1 MKLHEF
7 QAKAQLA
14 AYGIAVPKGGIA
26 LTSEDALAIARSL
39 GSRSSRLA
47 VKAQIQAGGRGLAG
61 GVRMVSTPEEAAQAA
76 GALIGSRVTT
86 PQTGTRG
93 HLVRQ
98 VLVEQAIQPS
108 RTLYLSLSIDTFA
121 GEIVVLAGAEGSDD
135 IEQRLLR
142 GEARL
147 ERLPLGSG
155 GRLARAQ
162 ARALAGRIGL
172 DHDLADRFVDLL
184 ERLRRA
190 FAELDATLIE
200 INPLAVTAEGEFVA
214 LDAKIALD
222 DNALFRHP
230 DLAALADEDHDEA
243 EIVAQRRNLNYVAM
257 DGNVGLVVNGAGLGL
272 ATLDMVRTAN
282 GRPAN
287 FMDIRTT
294 ATSLDVAFG
303 FTLLLD
309 NPAVRSILV
318 NVHGGGM
325 QPCDIIADGLGV
337 AMRRTGRVCP
347 TVVRLAGNNAEYARF
362 RFDNFGCKV
371 VDCPDM
377 WTAATRAVAAAN
389 A

>member
-1 MKLHEF
+1 MKLQEF

-14 AYGIAVPKGGIA
+14 GYGIAVPKGQVA
-26 LTSEDALAIARSL
+26 LTSEDALATARGL
-39 GSRSSRLA
+39 GSSHLA

-61 GVRMVSTPEEAAQAA
+61 GVRLVAGAEEAAQAA
-76 GALIGSRVTT
+76 GALLGSRLVTA
-86 PQTGTRG
+86 QTGPQGRQ
-93 HLVRQ
+93 VRQ
-98 VLVEQAIQPS
+98 VLVEEAIQSS
-108 RTLYLSLSIDTFA
+108 RNLYLSLSIDAVT
-121 GEIVVLAGAEGSDD
+121 GEVVVLAGAEGSDN
-135 IEQRLLR
+135 IEDRLLR

-147 ERLPLGSG
+147 ESLPLGA
-155 GRLARAQ
+155 GRELDRKQALELAM
-162 ARALAGRIGL
+162 RIGL
-172 DHDLADRFVDLL
+172 GAELAHRFADLL

-190 FAELDATLIE
+190 FTELDATLIE
-200 INPLAVTAEGEFVA
+200 INPLAVTARDEFVA
-214 LDAKIALD
+214 LDAKVILD

-230 DLAALADEDHDEA
+230 DLAALADEDGDEI
-243 EIVAQRRNLNYVAM
+243 EIVAQRRNLNYVRM
-257 DGNVGLVVNGAGLGL
+257 NGNVGLVVNGAGLGL
-272 ATLDMVRTAN
+272 ATLDMVRAAN

-303 FTLLLD
+303 FTLLLN

-337 AMRRTGRVCP
+337 AMRRTGRSCP
-347 TVVRLAGNNAEYARF
+347 TVVRLDGNNAEYARF

-371 VDCPDM
+371 IDCPDM

>member
-76 GALIGSRVTT
+76 GALIGGRVTT

-98 VLVEQAIQPS
+98 VLVEQAIQPF

-121 GEIVVLAGAEGSDD
+121 GEIVVLAGTEGSDD

-172 DHDLADRFVDLL
+172 DRDLADRFVDLL

-214 LDAKIALD
+214 LDA
-222 DNALFRHP
+222 
-230 DLAALADEDHDEA
+230 
-243 EIVAQRRNLNYVAM
+243 
-257 DGNVGLVVNGAGLGL
+257 
-272 ATLDMVRTAN
+272 
-282 GRPAN
+282 
-287 FMDIRTT
+287 
-294 ATSLDVAFG
+294 
-303 FTLLLD
+303 
-309 NPAVRSILV
+309 
-318 NVHGGGM
+318 
-325 QPCDIIADGLGV
+325 
-337 AMRRTGRVCP
+337 
-347 TVVRLAGNNAEYARF
+347 
-362 RFDNFGCKV
+362 
-371 VDCPDM
+371 
-377 WTAATRAVAAAN
+377 
-389 A
+389 

>member
-1 MKLHEF
+1 MKLQEF

-14 AYGIAVPKGGIA
+14 GYGIAVPKGQVA
-26 LTSEDALAIARSL
+26 LTSEDALATARSL
-39 GSRSSRLA
+39 GSSHLA

-61 GVRMVSTPEEAAQAA
+61 GVRLVAGAEEAAQAA
-76 GALIGSRVTT
+76 GALLGSRLATA
-86 PQTGTRG
+86 QTGPQGRQ
-93 HLVRQ
+93 VRQ
-98 VLVEQAIQPS
+98 VLVEEAIQSS
-108 RTLYLSLSIDTFA
+108 RNLYLSLSIDAVT
-121 GEIVVLAGAEGSDD
+121 GEVVVLAGAEGSDN
-135 IEQRLLR
+135 IEDRLLR

-147 ERLPLGSG
+147 ESLPLGA
-155 GRLARAQ
+155 GRELDRKQALELAM
-162 ARALAGRIGL
+162 RIGL
-172 DHDLADRFVDLL
+172 GAELAHRFADLL

-190 FAELDATLIE
+190 FTELDATLIE
-200 INPLAVTAEGEFVA
+200 INPLTVTARDEFVA
-214 LDAKIALD
+214 LDAKIILD

-230 DLAALADEDHDEA
+230 DLAALADEDGDEI
-243 EIVAQRRNLNYVAM
+243 EIVAQRRNLNYVRM

-272 ATLDMVRTAN
+272 ATLDMVRAAN

-303 FTLLLD
+303 FTLLLN

-337 AMRRTGRVCP
+337 AMRRTGRSCP
-347 TVVRLAGNNAEYARF
+347 TVVRLDGNNAEYARF

-371 VDCPDM
+371 IDCPDM

>member
-1 MKLHEF
+1 MKLQEF

-14 AYGIAVPKGGIA
+14 GYGIAVPKGQVA
-26 LTSEDALAIARSL
+26 LTSEDALATARGL
-39 GSRSSRLA
+39 GSSHLA

-61 GVRMVSTPEEAAQAA
+61 GVRLVAGAEEAAQAA
-76 GALIGSRVTT
+76 GALLGSRLATA
-86 PQTGTRG
+86 QTGPQGRQ
-93 HLVRQ
+93 VRQ
-98 VLVEQAIQPS
+98 VLVEEAIQSS
-108 RTLYLSLSIDTFA
+108 RNLYLSLSIDAVT
-121 GEIVVLAGAEGSDD
+121 GEVVVLAGAEGSDN
-135 IEQRLLR
+135 IEDRLLR

-147 ERLPLGSG
+147 ESLPLGA
-155 GRLARAQ
+155 GRELDRKQALELAM
-162 ARALAGRIGL
+162 RIGL
-172 DHDLADRFVDLL
+172 GAELAHRFADLL

-190 FAELDATLIE
+190 FTELDATLIE
-200 INPLAVTAEGEFVA
+200 INPLAVTARDEFVA
-214 LDAKIALD
+214 LDAKIILD

-230 DLAALADEDHDEA
+230 DLAALADEDGDEI
-243 EIVAQRRNLNYVAM
+243 EIVAQRRNLNYVRM

-272 ATLDMVRTAN
+272 ATLDMVRAAN

-303 FTLLLD
+303 FTLLLN

-337 AMRRTGRVCP
+337 AMRRTGRSCP
-347 TVVRLAGNNAEYARF
+347 TVVRLDGNNAEYARF

-371 VDCPDM
+371 IDCPDM

>member
-7 QAKAQLA
+7 QAKAQLT
-14 AYGIAVPKGGIA
+14 AYGLAIPRGRVA
-26 LTSEDALAIARSL
+26 LTSDEAFVAARDLAPSA
-39 GSRSSRLA
+39 SSLA

-61 GVRMVSTPEEAAQAA
+61 GVRMVSTPEEAAQATDT
-76 GALIGSRVTT
+76 LIGKKVVTS
-86 PQTGTRG
+86 QTGARG
-93 HLVRQ
+93 QLVRQ
-98 VLVEQAIQPS
+98 VLVEQAIQPC

-121 GEIVVLAGAEGSDD
+121 GEIAVLAGAEGSDD
-135 IEQRLLR
+135 IEQKLLY
-142 GEARL
+142 GQARL

-155 GRLARAQ
+155 SRFDRVQVCELAVCIGLAR
-162 ARALAGRIGL
+162 
-172 DHDLADRFVDLL
+172 DLVDRFQDLL

-190 FAELDATLIE
+190 FIELDATLIE
-200 INPLAVTAEGEFVA
+200 INPLAITAEGEFIA
-214 LDAKIALD
+214 LDAKIVLD

-230 DLAALADEDHDEA
+230 DLAALAEGDHDET
-243 EIVAQRRNLNYVAM
+243 EFVAQRRNLNYVAM
-257 DGNVGLVVNGAGLGL
+257 DGNIGLVVNGAGLGL
-272 ATLDMVRTAN
+272 ATLDMVHNAN

-287 FMDIRTT
+287 FMDVRTT

-303 FTLLLD
+303 FTLLLN

-377 WTAATRAVAAAN
+377 WTAVTHAVAAAN

>member
-1 MKLHEF
+1 MKLQEF

-14 AYGIAVPKGGIA
+14 GYGIAVPKGQVA
-26 LTSEDALAIARSL
+26 LTSEDALATARSL
-39 GSRSSRLA
+39 GSSHLA

-61 GVRMVSTPEEAAQAA
+61 GVRLVAGAEEAAQAA
-76 GALIGSRVTT
+76 GALLGSRLATA
-86 PQTGTRG
+86 QTGPQGRQ
-93 HLVRQ
+93 VRQ
-98 VLVEQAIQPS
+98 VLVEEAIQSS
-108 RTLYLSLSIDTFA
+108 RNLYLSLSIDAVT
-121 GEIVVLAGAEGSDD
+121 GEVVVLAGAEGSDN
-135 IEQRLLR
+135 IEDRLLR

-147 ERLPLGSG
+147 ESLPLGA
-155 GRLARAQ
+155 GRELDRKQALELAM
-162 ARALAGRIGL
+162 RIGL
-172 DHDLADRFVDLL
+172 GAELAHRFADLL

-190 FAELDATLIE
+190 FTELDATLIE
-200 INPLAVTAEGEFVA
+200 INPLAVTARDEFVA
-214 LDAKIALD
+214 LDAKIILD

-230 DLAALADEDHDEA
+230 DLAALADEDGDEI
-243 EIVAQRRNLNYVAM
+243 EIVAQRRNLNYVRM

-272 ATLDMVRTAN
+272 ATLDMVRAAN

-303 FTLLLD
+303 FTLLLN

-337 AMRRTGRVCP
+337 AMRRTGRSCP
-347 TVVRLAGNNAEYARF
+347 TVVRLDGNNAEYARF

-371 VDCPDM
+371 IDCPDM